1 VNLRDLYKFIDKHG
15 LAVQASVSPEGG
27 AQASV
32 VGVIVTEGLELFF
45 DTVESSRKC
54 HNLRRNPKIALVIG
68 WDHDQT
74 VQYEG
79 IADEPRRSDLSKLKE
94 LYFERFPDG
103 TLREG
108 WPGIAY
114 FRVRPTWIRYT
125 DFRGAEPK
133 VVEFGPRE
141 LVRIGSELV

>member
-1 VNLRDLYKFIDKHG
+1 VNLRELHKFIDKHG
-15 LAVQASVSPEGG
+15 LAVQASVNLEGG
-27 AQASV
+27 PQASV
-32 VGVIVTEGLELFF
+32 VGVIVTESLELFF

-54 HNLRRNPKIALVIG
+54 ENLRRNPRVALVMG

-79 IADEPRRSDLSKLKE
+79 LADEPRRGELSKLKE
-94 LYFERFPDG
+94 LYFSRFPDG
-103 TLREG
+103 TVREG

-125 DFRGAEPK
+125 DFRGTEPK
-133 VVEFGPRE
+133 VAEFGEKDLIRVGRE
-141 LVRIGSELV
+141 LA